1 MTQEKCQNYL
11 VCNHFVNKSINNLYC
26 KDCLFYFNYTLIF
39 KENKKVKVLSSII
52 NKLISSSLLICP
64 ICLGSPKL
72 FIKQKSCDHYIC
84 SGCIYN
90 IYFDKT
96 YIKNMPI
103 NPVYTLKKS
112 WDLYIYSNQSYKFRT
127 KIINEFENYE
137 FDDRLYNSLTQSYKY
152 FIPSL
157 FKHKLKELII
167 YQLQKNKYIT
177 EYKDLQYKKI
187 SAIKK
192 CPYCRKYEE
201 TEDFVNNDYVEYRQA
216 NII

>member
-39 KENKKVKVLSSII
+39 KENKKVNILSSII
-52 NKLISSSLLICP
+52 NKLITSSLLICP

-127 KIINEFENYE
+127 KIINTTAPMMEYSPINASRPLSVVTPIVHNIQNTSATNIAVNKFVR
-137 FDDRLYNSLTQSYKY
+137 FDVMGVD
-152 FIPSL
+152 
-157 FKHKLKELII
+157 II
-167 YQLQKNKYIT
+167 
-177 EYKDLQYKKI
+177 
-187 SAIKK
+187 
-192 CPYCRKYEE
+192 
-201 TEDFVNNDYVEYRQA
+201 
-216 NII
+216 